1 MTAPIWMASPPEV
14 HSSLLSAGPGPGPLL
29 AAAVAWSSLS
39 VQYAE
44 SADELVTLLG
54 AVRAGDWD
62 GPTAGAYLAAH
73 APYLA
78 WLVRAS
84 TDSAAVAAQQEVAAA
99 AYTAALA
106 AMPTLPELAANHA
119 AHAVLTA
126 TNFFGVNTIPIAVN
140 EADYAR
146 MWVQAATVMGTY
158 QDVAAAALAATPH
171 TEPAPRVMAAAAP
184 AARAAQSSSYPPDT
198 QDQWLDWLEKTGFVD
213 FYNRY
218 IQPLI
223 DQLMNN
229 PFFRSLFSGFDPWL
243 PSLGNPLSFLNPFN
257 IAFALGYPMDFG
269 SYFGYLAQMFSFV
282 AADLAAAFASGNPA
296 TIAWTLLFTTIEVIG
311 TVITDTIALIKTLL
325 EQMIVLIPAILPLLT
340 VSVVPLVVPILVGG
354 LAGLTGLAGLH
365 AIPVPPFVP
374 APTLVPVALAPSPPP
389 APAPAPSPAPAPAPT
404 SAAAPAAA
412 APGAPPPTPSG
423 PPVATL
429 HSLAYLVGG
438 LTADARR
445 AASAGVR
452 RREAAAPENVEAP
465 AVAQPEEESTQRRRH
480 RAAAKQLGRGYE
492 YLDPEPSTTA
502 SQLGAPTLGF
512 AGTAAN
518 RAAAAPAGLSAPVL
532 DEFADAPRA
541 PMMPATWDG
550 SKQ

>member
-1 MTAPIWMASPPEV
+1 M
-14 HSSLLSAGPGPGPLL
+14 
-29 AAAVAWSSLS
+29 
-39 VQYAE
+39 
-44 SADELVTLLG
+44 
-54 AVRAGDWD
+54 
-62 GPTAGAYLAAH
+62 
-73 APYLA
+73 
-78 WLVRAS
+78 
-84 TDSAAVAAQQEVAAA
+84 AAQQEVAAA

-126 TNFFGVNTIPIAVN
+126 TNFFGINTIPIAVN

-340 VSVVPLVVPILVGG
+340 VSVVPLVVPTLVGG

-445 AASAGVR
+445 AASAGAR

-512 AGTAAN
+512 AGTAAK

>member
-29 AAAVAWSSLS
+29 AAAAAWSSLS

-184 AARAAQSSSYPPDT
+184 AATAAQSSSYPPDT

-229 PFFRSLFSGFDPWL
+229 PFFQSLFSGFDPWL

-340 VSVVPLVVPILVGG
+340 VSVVPLVVPTLVGG

-404 SAAAPAAA
+404 SAAGPAPA
-412 APGAPPPTPSG
+412 P
-423 PPVATL
+423 
-429 HSLAYLVGG
+429 
-438 LTADARR
+438 
-445 AASAGVR
+445 
-452 RREAAAPENVEAP
+452 
-465 AVAQPEEESTQRRRH
+465 
-480 RAAAKQLGRGYE
+480 
-492 YLDPEPSTTA
+492 
-502 SQLGAPTLGF
+502 
-512 AGTAAN
+512 
-518 RAAAAPAGLSAPVL
+518 
-532 DEFADAPRA
+532 
-541 PMMPATWDG
+541 
-550 SKQ
+550 